1 MKSKKEIQS
10 ILIIMLGFIM
20 LFAIFR
26 WKGFLWIGGLLG
38 IPGLISS
45 FLRNY
50 ILKIWNKLAEVL
62 GFINSRII
70 LTLIFYLILTPLAL
84 LSRIFSKDK
93 MQLKRGAK
101 KDSYFTI
108 RNHLFSSEDFKNPW

>member
-1 MKSKKEIQS
+1 MKSKKEIQNV
-10 ILIIMLGFIM
+10 LIIILGFIL
-20 LFAIFR
+20 LFIIFR
-26 WKGFLWIGGLLG
+26 WKGFLWIGGILG

-50 ILKIWNKLAEVL
+50 ILKTWNKLAEIL

-70 LTLIFYLILTPLAL
+70 LALIFYLILTPLAL

-93 MQLKRGAK
+93 MQLKKGAK

-108 RNHLFSSEDFKNPW
+108 RNHSFSAEDFKNPW